1 LSFYKISFLDAKNQE
16 TPKDPKTEDLQDS
29 VKGRCVEVSQDGKII
44 VVGFKDGTVK
54 VSHFIV
60 IMTC

>member
-1 LSFYKISFLDAKNQE
+1 MIYFQDAKNQE

-54 VSHFIV
+54 VRHI
-60 IMTC
+60 IYR